1 MTADLQRAVAKANAG
16 AWMVATGEDLRW
28 PGTEGGPVTVADRV
42 VRRYHDRVVAANTTD
57 PVIGGAFFD
66 VIGLLAPPTS
76 LLRPAIAA
84 RVLGNRHAVPPPAQ
98 PAPLPAPR
106 TAQAA

>member
-1 MTADLQRAVAKANAG
+1 M
-16 AWMVATGEDLRW
+16 
-28 PGTEGGPVTVADRV
+28 
-42 VRRYHDRVVAANTTD
+42 
-57 PVIGGAFFD
+57 
-66 VIGLLAPPTS
+66 IGLLAPPTS